1 MVACG
6 WLHTAGCGCLAVHAT
21 AGVSSTSAF
30 RDVCKSPGP
39 RGEAVRQLSSASLSM
54 AVACCAVWFRFHFHC
69 PCGCCRICGTLPVCA
84 VMCLPCCSVITLRVV
99 PVGTGFW
106 EVQRGHPMGFILVR
120 ASMLRYWC
128 DSFSDLQQPCFPRC
142 VACPSPVLF
151 LFLSNLGLQP
161 PWWWSGVFR
170 AGLVDCP
177 ALSAVSILHT
187 GCQYGNC
194 HWQQ

>member
-1 MVACG
+1 MVSVP
-6 WLHTAGCGCLAVHAT
+6 LPLSRRVLQSLRH
-21 AGVSSTSAF
+21 
-30 RDVCKSPGP
+30 
-39 RGEAVRQLSSASLSM
+39 AVR
-54 AVACCAVWFRFHFHC
+54 V
-69 PCGCCRICGTLPVCA
+69 A
-84 VMCLPCCSVITLRVV
+84 VMCLSCCSVITLRVV

-106 EVQRGHPMGFILVR
+106 EVQQGHPMVFILVR

-142 VACPSPVLF
+142 AACPSPVLF
-151 LFLSNLGLQP
+151 LFLSNLRLQP

-177 ALSAVSILHT
+177 ALSAVSLLHS
-187 GCQYGNC
+187 GCLIGNR

>member
-1 MVACG
+1 MVSVP
-6 WLHTAGCGCLAVHAT
+6 LPLSRRVLQSLRH
-21 AGVSSTSAF
+21 
-30 RDVCKSPGP
+30 
-39 RGEAVRQLSSASLSM
+39 AVR
-54 AVACCAVWFRFHFHC
+54 V
-69 PCGCCRICGTLPVCA
+69 A
-84 VMCLPCCSVITLRVV
+84 VMCLSCCSVITLRVV

-106 EVQRGHPMGFILVR
+106 EVQQGHPMGFILVR

-142 VACPSPVLF
+142 AACPSPVLF
-151 LFLSNLGLQP
+151 LFLSNLRLQP

-177 ALSAVSILHT
+177 ALSAVSILYS
-187 GCQYGNC
+187 GCLIGNR